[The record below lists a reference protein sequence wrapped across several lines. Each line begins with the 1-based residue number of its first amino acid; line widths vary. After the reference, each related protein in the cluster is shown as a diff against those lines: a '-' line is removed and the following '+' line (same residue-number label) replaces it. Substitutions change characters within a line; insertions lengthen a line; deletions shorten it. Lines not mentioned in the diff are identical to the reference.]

1 MNIAKVRNFVRPEK
15 VGSMYTCIYMYKYVD
30 QKSLSCHAGH
40 QEVSRCHTR
49 DESEESIAC
58 RPGSFES
65 LCNFETDIIESPKQG
80 INGPNKKD

>member
-1 MNIAKVRNFVRPEK
+1 MLVH
-15 VGSMYTCIYMYKYVD
+15 MYKYVD
-30 QKSLSCHAGH
+30 MCSAGH